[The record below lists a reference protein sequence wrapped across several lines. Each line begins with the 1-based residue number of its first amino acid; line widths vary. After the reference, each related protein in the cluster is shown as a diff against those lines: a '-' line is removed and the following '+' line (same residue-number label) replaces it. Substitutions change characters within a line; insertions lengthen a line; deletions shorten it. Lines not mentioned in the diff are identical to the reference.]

1 MPNVAQL
8 EIRTNPDAL
17 LGTPLATGLRGAGET
32 PVAFW
37 QARLRD
43 DDGRIWRSNGRT
55 AAELGLIWK
64 PAKDSTGPIAAL
76 RSLHPLEIDVR
87 AELPDG
93 RAATRTV
100 KRILLAE
107 GTRVR
112 SWKGL
117 TPLRATL
124 YLPRAERATAA
135 LIIDARDWASTNALA
150 PTAALLASRGVA
162 VVTAEPGAKQPP
174 QDALPELAELLAAV
188 PAAQGAGTPAVR
200 TLLPLPPGLPSTVA
214 GDPSAWATL
223 LGQSGAS

>member
-1 MPNVAQL
+1 MAQL

-17 LGTPLATGLRGAGET
+17 LGTPLATGLRGAGEMSD
-32 PVAFW
+32 AFW
-37 QARLRD
+37 QARVRD
-43 DDGRIWRSNGRT
+43 DDGRIWRSNAHT
-55 AAELGLIWK
+55 PSELGVIWK
-64 PAKDSTGPIAAL
+64 PAKDSTGAIAAL

-135 LIIDARDWASTNALA
+135 LIIDALEAENPDALA

-162 VVTAEPGAKQPP
+162 VLTAEPGAKNAPA
-174 QDALPELAELLAAV
+174 DALADLVALLAAV
-188 PAAQGAGTPAVR
+188 PAAQGSGTPAIR
-200 TLLPLPPGLPSTVA
+200 KALPLPTGLPTTIEA
-214 GDPSAWATL
+214 DPAAWTTL
-223 LGQSGAS
+223 LGQCAAG

>member
-1 MPNVAQL
+1 MAQL

-17 LGTPLATGLRGAGET
+17 LGTPLATGLRGAGEL

-43 DDGRIWRSNGRT
+43 DDGRIWRSSGRT
-55 AAELGLIWK
+55 AAELGEVWK

-93 RAATRTV
+93 RSATRTV

-124 YLPRAERATAA
+124 YLPRAERASAA
-135 LIIDARDWASTNALA
+135 LIIDALGAENTDALA

-162 VVTAEPGAKQPP
+162 VVTAEPGAKQTPP
-174 QDALPELAELLAAV
+174 DALTDLVTLLAAV
-188 PAAQGAGTPAVR
+188 PAAQGAGTPAIR
-200 TLLPLPPGLPSTVA
+200 TMLPLPPGFPTTIA
-214 GDPSAWATL
+214 PDPAAWTTL
-223 LGQSGAS
+223 LGQSAAR